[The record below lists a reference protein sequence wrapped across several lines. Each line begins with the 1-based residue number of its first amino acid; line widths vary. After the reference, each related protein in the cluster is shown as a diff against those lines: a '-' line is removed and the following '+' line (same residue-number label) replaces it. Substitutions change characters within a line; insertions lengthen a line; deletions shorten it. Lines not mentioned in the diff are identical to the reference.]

1 MNSPSPPVERE
12 LSVRAIATGV
22 LLGGVLS
29 LCNIY
34 SGLKIGWSFNLSIT
48 AALIGFGVWRGA
60 QAAGARPFG
69 KLENN
74 LNQTAASAGASISSA
89 GLVSAIPALTVMTG
103 RTFSWAELSLW
114 TFLIGVTGVVV
125 GIGLR
130 RQMIETDRLPFALG
144 IASAETLDKM
154 YASGRDAM
162 AKLKALLAA
171 SAVAGALKALIELL
185 HVAKLALPGSIAIA
199 GARRASMMNLT
210 VGLDPSPLMVA
221 VGALGSL
228 RTGVTMLVGSL
239 VAWLVLAPLALSG
252 GWVPP
257 GADDPSVNWYGA
269 VVGFLLWPGVALMVT
284 SSLTSVA
291 FSWRSILRT
300 FTGGKLT
307 DAERDAEAARDAAD
321 EAQPAIDRGEGEQV
335 PKKVYLGIVVA
346 VLTVV
351 SVAQVWLFDIAWWA
365 AILAV
370 LLTFVLAAVAGRV
383 SGETT
388 ITPVG
393 AMGKVT
399 QLVFGLAVPANP
411 TANLMAANVTGGAS
425 SQCAD
430 LLHDLKAGSMLGASP
445 RWQALAQA
453 CGVLGGATIGSAAY
467 LVLFPR
473 PAEQMASGQFD
484 APAVRTWQAVAELF
498 ARGPEAMPPHALD
511 AMGIAALV
519 GVALTVAEKTLP
531 KKWAAWTPNAP
542 ALGLAFVIQAWT
554 SFALFFGSVIG
565 FFLRRHAKKWSEQYL
580 TPICAGII
588 AGESLMGFFL
598 ALYDILFA

>member
-1 MNSPSPPVERE
+1 MTSPSPPAERE
-12 LSVRAIATGV
+12 LSFRSIATGV

-60 QAAGARPFG
+60 QVVGARPFG

-103 RTFSWAELSLW
+103 RTFSWAELALW
-114 TFLIGVTGVVV
+114 TFLIGLTGVVV

-162 AKLKALLAA
+162 TKLKALLVA
-171 SAVAGALKALIELL
+171 SAAAGALKALIDLL
-185 HVAKLALPGSIAIA
+185 HVAKLALPGSIGIA

-239 VAWLVLAPLALSG
+239 FAWLVLAPLALGG
-252 GWVPP
+252 GWVSP

-291 FSWRSILRT
+291 FSWRSIVRT
-300 FTGGKLT
+300 FTGGQVEEPKP
-307 DAERDAEAARDAAD
+307 DADASAE
-321 EAQPAIDRGEGEQV
+321 EAQPLIDRGEGEQV
-335 PKKVYLGIVVA
+335 PKRVYLGIVAA

-351 SVAQVWLFDIAWWA
+351 SIAQVVLFDIAWWA

-453 CGVLGGATIGSAAY
+453 CGVIGGATIGSAAY

-498 ARGPEAMPPHALD
+498 ARGPDAMPPHALE

-519 GVALTVAEKTLP
+519 GIALTIAEKTLP

-565 FFLRRHAKKWSEQYL
+565 FLLRRHAKQWSEQYL
-580 TPICAGII
+580 TPVCAGII

-598 ALYDILFA
+598 ALYDILFAG